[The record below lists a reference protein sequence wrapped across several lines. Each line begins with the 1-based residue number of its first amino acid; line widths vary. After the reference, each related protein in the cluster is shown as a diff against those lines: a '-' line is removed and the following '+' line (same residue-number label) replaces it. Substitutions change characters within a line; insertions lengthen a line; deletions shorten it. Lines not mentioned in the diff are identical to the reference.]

1 MNIINFYFGYVTD
14 KYDNVKHESK
24 HTANHLKFSG
34 FNKLD
39 LHPITVS

>member
-14 KYDNVKHESK
+14 KYDNVKNGCK
-24 HTANHLKFSG
+24 HTANDLKSFG

-39 LHPITVS
+39 LHPIPVS